1 AEAVLDEAAGKIGVI
16 VGAQST
22 SLRDTAAVARGAARL
37 GAIAI
42 QVSPP
47 YYHAHTE
54 QDIYEF
60 VKAAAEAADVG
71 VVLYTTFW
79 QCKTALDLIS
89 RLVELPSLVSL
100 KWAAPNI
107 IEFEKGFHLFAKR
120 LCVIDNQFPFVF
132 SHLLGARGINTH
144 PTNYWPEWGVRL
156 WG

>member
-1 AEAVLDEAAGKIGVI
+1 MDREKVK
-16 VGAQST
+16 
-22 SLRDTAAVARGAARL
+22 ARL
-37 GAIAI
+37 TGC
-42 QVSPP
+42 
-47 YYHAHTE
+47 YDAHTE

-89 RLVELPSLVSL
+89 RLAELPSLVSL
-100 KWAAPNI
+100 KWAAPNV

-144 PTNYWPEWGVRL
+144 PTNYWPEWGVRQ
-156 WG
+156 WGLLEAGKYREAQEECSRVLFPY